1 MLAPCSRRLTLLPLR
16 RRPDSGRVC
25 VDPGGTCPRWWG
37 GGDRR
42 GGVQDCMAAMQPLAV
57 PRPAHALLSPPPQA
71 GSFAAFL
78 FGFGARRGHA
88 TRGGERGGALPL
100 GCPISPQREHSAL
113 RCSRAQPRTAH
124 PRAGPASPGCA
135 RAPPSA
141 LQARAASVCWFAVH
155 AHAAAGT
162 PQSPRCCPP
171 VSRYALVVPSWACL
185 RTPFGRRWSPVLQWL
200 TGALQ
205 VPAPT
210 TWPTPSAPPSA
221 PRRCR

>member
-1 MLAPCSRRLTLLPLR
+1 MRGSWWYVPALVGRGRQAWRGAGQHGCHVAVSGTTPCSRTPLASSSGGLLR
-16 RRPDSGRVC
+16 RLPVRLRC
-25 VDPGGTCPRWWG
+25 APRAC
-37 GGDRR
+37 DARR
-42 GGVQDCMAAMQPLAV
+42 
-57 PRPAHALLSPPPQA
+57 R
-71 GSFAAFL
+71 
-78 FGFGARRGHA
+78 ARRGA
-88 TRGGERGGALPL
+88 ASGRSDFTT
-100 GCPISPQREHSAL
+100 QREHSAL